1 MVRGSILT
9 GDVHFERVTWKG
21 SREVRPTTATAVGFF
36 VGKKARREFLVETP
50 RRIAGGP
57 GAIREAR
64 FEDAVAAF
72 RKRHFHD
79 RDDDV
84 AARSRLMDTDSAR
97 VVGGRGVSIVT
108 KQL

>member
-21 SREVRPTTATAVGFF
+21 SREVRPTTATAVDFF
-36 VGKKARREFLVETP
+36 ASKNAQREFLGETP
-50 RRIAGGP
+50 RRIAGGL
-57 GAIREAR
+57 GAVREAR

-84 AARSRLMDTDSAR
+84 RARSRLMDTDSAR
-97 VVGGRGVSIVT
+97 GVGGRGLSIVT
-108 KQL
+108 K